1 MHPKYP
7 KPPKPAVLK
16 APLSQARYEDLLRGM
31 SQLFAEAEKPSADDL
46 AKAREAQRQT
56 RLAQQ
61 REQEAAQQ
69 ALLQRKQE
77 TIEEILATMAQHGLT
92 VADLA

>member
-7 KPPKPAVLK
+7 KSPKPSVLK
-16 APLSQARYEDLLRGM
+16 APLSQTRYEDLLRGM
-31 SQLFAEAEKPSADDL
+31 SQLFAEAEKPSAEQL
-46 AKAREAQRQT
+46 AQAREAQRQT

-69 ALLQRKQE
+69 ALMQRKQE